1 MGLVL
6 QIKVLSGFLSFK
18 WFQRAL
24 KLVIFAPPEQ
34 LYAASES
41 LFGIRPASIAYL
53 DSMAQASQP
62 SLRFLSPN
70 RKGDLFAFCMLS
82 HSSCP
87 TCVLVRAPLA
97 CCSRALD
104 LQLPCS
110 SGCAS
115 TGCTHQDQGSSGTA
129 KDTVGNEGPGFS
141 GSSQIPSLP

>member
-6 QIKVLSGFLSFK
+6 QIKVLSGFFSSK
-18 WFQRAL
+18 SFQRAL

-41 LFGIRPASIAYL
+41 LFGIRLASIAYL

-82 HSSCP
+82 HSSRP
-87 TCVLVRAPLA
+87 TCVLVRGPLA
-97 CCSRALD
+97 CRALD

-110 SGCAS
+110 SDCAS
-115 TGCTHQDQGSSGTA
+115 TGCTHQDRGSSGTA

-141 GSSQIPSLP
+141 GSSQIPSIH